1 MTTLDR
7 YEKKLLEAK
16 QLFETVVLKLQE
28 VQYELVR
35 EDVEYAFEIAQQV
48 VENKAFKAF
57 EALRQAKFLLEEAE
71 EEAREARDEEGA
83 ALAQAEKINAQV
95 TAFGKGF
102 DDVTEEEGF

>member
-16 QLFETVVLKLQE
+16 KGFEEVILKLQE
-28 VQYELVR
+28 VQYEVER
-35 EDVEYAFEIAQQV
+35 EDVEYAFEIAKQV

-57 EALRQAKFLLEEAE
+57 EALREAKFLLEEAE
-71 EEAREARDEEGA
+71 EEARDEREAGA
-83 ALAQAEKINAQV
+83 VLEQAEKINSMV

-102 DDVTEEEGF
+102 YYITDEEGF